1 MKKTLILITIIFL
14 LTSCTDDSSQ
24 ANKSTDAVQK
34 VVQPQLIPSNKSLK
48 REKINYSDLTE
59 FKVLSITEGLFEN
72 APALQVNLTLP
83 VDGKQDVDSL
93 IKVFTGKESNQLV
106 KGGWIYDENTS
117 SLYFPFIE
125 ADTHYKILVDKDLIA
140 VNGKKVKTG
149 FVKDLNTRPYQKSV
163 RFVSKGSTLLKDS
176 NVLPIEAVNV
186 EAVDLKFWRIN
197 PDKYAQFL
205 QMSYR
210 NEIYTLERMYKIAKV
225 VYTAQFELN
234 SEKNKRE
241 QHDISIKGI
250 EEVQKAGLYFVTMM
264 PHDMYAYNIQ
274 NTWFVSTD
282 IGLHTRK
289 YDESLVV
296 FTHQLPQAQAYE
308 NIAIKLVDKDGGII
322 EETHTDAQ
330 GFAEIKSTEL
340 KKARFVL
347 AQKGDNFNIVRL
359 NQPKM
364 DLSEFNLSS
373 RPYHPQEFFLYAP
386 RDLYRPGETINI
398 NGLLRDADGKKVK
411 ASPIKVEI
419 KRPDYRS
426 FKTFTWTGD
435 DSSLYTSQF
444 AVPKDALTGEWTF
457 IATLGNSDKFEYKF
471 SVEDFLPERLKLD
484 LKAENNKKH
493 IAATANAIIDVQSD
507 YLYGSPA
514 SNNRF
519 DATVSVSSQT
529 RLFDEYKDYEFGSRK
544 YHDYDLNFD
553 VPQAQL
559 DANGFAQL
567 SIKNQWK
574 DTKFPLRIKTFVN
587 VYESGGRPISRSV
600 IQTIWPQKIAIGVRP
615 SWLQNDAD
623 YASPNS
629 NNEIELIAV
638 NQQGEKVDMN
648 NVDVLLIRENDQ
660 RYWHWGDDGWSYNR
674 SETNVAVFDT
684 VVNLKKNQIN
694 KVTLPVDYGNYR
706 VEIRDAK
713 QTLISSYQFFSGW
726 SWYNP
731 SNANGERPDQVQ
743 LSWNSDTITQGTDA
757 ELSITAPY
765 AGLALITVESDKIL
779 YKNSIQL
786 NSAQQT
792 VTIPIDNNWNRHDLH
807 ASVMVIQK
815 GDSKRKHL
823 PARSFGVIALPL
835 NRDDSKIALEIE
847 NPEKILPESTVTI
860 TVKAKNLNSPSS
872 YVTLAAV
879 DTGVLN
885 VSNFK
890 TPDPFAWLFAARK
903 YSAELRD
910 MYGSIIAYGNG
921 KSARQKFGG
930 DEDINRGGDAAQS
943 DVQIVSLFHDKVA
956 FDANGEA
963 QIKLDIPYFN
973 GEIRLMAMAYNA
985 QQVAG
990 VESRMKVAAPIVV
1003 SSAMPRFLA
1012 KGDES
1017 FAVIDVQNT
1026 EDFAQKIQLNLTA
1039 DKYLGEQ
1046 QLSQTIELQAQEKRI
1061 IKLPIKATTHR
1072 GLGAVTVKAQI
1083 TGKNNYSLERDW
1095 KLGIR
1100 PASAAVTTSQIAVI
1114 EPGKSVV
1121 IAQKQIDSYEDDGLK
1136 SILKVSNSPVLDA
1149 QGHLHKLIQYPYGC
1163 LEQTTS
1169 RAWPLLQVEQSDLN
1183 LFDNKKSVE
1192 ILEKRSELVEN
1203 AISRIVGM
1211 QRYDGSF
1218 GLWNNNSP
1226 EERWLTVYASDF
1238 LLKAKTKGYNVPESV
1253 LEKAIKRMRTY
1264 VRKSRRP
1271 RSDLAQYLSSK
1282 EHYLV
1287 AYKAYAAYVL
1297 AGIKQLNLQDVRQAY
1312 DKQAK
1317 FSKTALPLAH
1327 FAAAL
1332 ELMGDERRA
1341 NEAWLK
1347 AVDFKTDTSRY
1358 YYYGDY
1364 GTTVRDLSQV
1374 ILLGMDSLLAE
1385 KLAKTPNALFPQ
1397 LLDELTG
1404 KRWMSTQ
1411 ERGSLFRLAK
1421 ALEKKKNNQQWSLD
1435 LNRNNH
1441 TDSFQQIGDLSK
1453 IWFAKDAKQA
1463 LLLKNTG
1470 QQTLFIDYKTQ
1481 GYRTDNTFS
1490 NNGIIIKRHFYDT
1503 KGNKKNI
1510 KQLKTGEMIL
1520 VHVEVSLDK
1529 KNKNRSYLPDA
1540 MMIELL
1546 PAGLEL
1552 ENQNLEHS
1560 FKLDD
1565 IKIDKKYIYQWQNY
1579 TRIKHQEF
1587 RDDRYIAAVALSK
1600 YRTSHIFYLAR
1611 AVTPGKYTIPSTLV
1625 EDMYHPDIRAVSKEQ
1640 GQIEVV
1646 E

>member
-1 MKKTLILITIIFL
+1 MKNFLILFAILFVS
-14 LTSCTDDSSQ
+14 SCSDDSLQS
-24 ANKSTDAVQK
+24 NKSNEAVQK
-34 VVQPQLIPSNKSLK
+34 LTQPQSIPSNNSLK

-83 VDGKQDVDSL
+83 VDDQQNVDSL
-93 IKVFTGKESNQLV
+93 IKVYTGKESNQLV
-106 KGGWIYDENTS
+106 KGGWIYDESNS
-117 SLYFPFIE
+117 SMYFPFIE
-125 ADTHYKILVDKDLIA
+125 ADTHYKVLVDKDLLSI
-140 VNGKKVKTG
+140 NGKKISNG
-149 FVKDLNTRPYQKSV
+149 FTKDLNTRPYQKSV

-205 QMSYR
+205 QMNYR

-225 VYTAQFELN
+225 VYTAEFELK
-234 SEKNKRE
+234 SEKNKRA
-241 QHDISIKGI
+241 QHDINIKNI
-250 EEVQKAGLYFVTMM
+250 EQVQKSGLYFVTMT
-264 PHDMYAYNIQ
+264 PHDMYSYNIQ

-289 YDESLVV
+289 YAESLVV

-308 NIAIKLVDKDGGII
+308 GITIKLVGKDGGII
-322 EETHTDAQ
+322 EQTQTDDE
-330 GFAEIKSTEL
+330 GFAEIKSPDL
-340 KKARFVL
+340 KKAHFVL

-373 RPYHPQEFFLYAP
+373 RPYHPQELFLYAP

-426 FKTFTWTGD
+426 FKSFTWAGD
-435 DSSLYTSQF
+435 DSSLYSSEF
-444 AVPKDALTGEWTF
+444 SVPKDALTGEWIF
-457 IATLGNSDKFEYKF
+457 IATLGNTDKFEYKF

-484 LKAENNKKH
+484 LKSHDNKKH
-493 IAATANAIIDVQSD
+493 INANDESLIDVQSD

-514 SNNRF
+514 ANNRF
-519 DATVSVSSQT
+519 DATVSVGNQT
-529 RLFDEYKDYEFGSRK
+529 RLFDEFKDYEFGSGS

-553 VPQAQL
+553 VPQAKL
-559 DANGFAQL
+559 DEKGFASLTIQ
-567 SIKNQWK
+567 NQWK
-574 DTKFPLRIKTFVN
+574 DTKFPLRIKTYVN
-587 VYESGGRPISRSV
+587 VYESGGRPISRRV
-600 IQTIWPQKIAIGVRP
+600 VQTIWPHETAIGVRP

-674 SETNVAVFDT
+674 SQTNVAVFDT
-684 VVNLKKNQIN
+684 VINLKKNQVN

-726 SWYNP
+726 SWYDAE
-731 SNANGERPDQVQ
+731 NANGERPDQVQ

-757 ELSITAPY
+757 QLTITAPY
-765 AGLALITVESDKIL
+765 AGLAIITVESDELLFK
-779 YKNSIQL
+779 KAVQL
-786 NSAQQT
+786 SSAEQT
-792 VTIPIDNNWNRHDLH
+792 VGIAIDNSWNRHDLH

-835 NRDDSKIALEIE
+835 DRDDRKITLEIDH
-847 NPEKILPESTVTI
+847 PEKILPESSVTV
-860 TVKAKNLNSPSS
+860 TVKATDLHSQSS
-872 YVTLAAV
+872 FVTLAAV

-890 TPDPFAWLFAARK
+890 TPNPFSWLFAARK

-910 MYGSIIAYGNG
+910 MYGSIIAYGEG
-921 KSARQKFGG
+921 QLARQKFGG
-930 DEDINRGGDAAQS
+930 DADINRGGDAAQS
-943 DVQIVSLFHDKVA
+943 DVQIVSLFTEKVA

-963 QIKLDIPYFN
+963 KIKLDIPYFN
-973 GEIRLMAMAYNA
+973 GEIRLMAMAYNEI
-985 QQVAG
+985 QVASI
-990 VESRMKVAAPIVV
+990 ESRMKVAAPIVV

-1026 EDFAQKIQLNLTA
+1026 EDFTQIMQLNLTA

-1046 QLSQTIELQAQEKRI
+1046 KISQTIELKAQEKRVV
-1061 IKLPIKATTHR
+1061 KLPIRATTHR
-1072 GLGAVTVKAQI
+1072 GLGAVTVKAKI

-1100 PASAAVTTSQIAVI
+1100 PASAAVTTSQLAVI
-1114 EPGKSVV
+1114 EPGKSIK
-1121 IAQKQIDSYEDDGLK
+1121 IAQKPLDFYEDDGLK
-1136 SILKVSNSPVLDA
+1136 SILKVSNTPILDA
-1149 QGHLHKLIQYPYGC
+1149 NAHLQHLIQYPYGC

-1169 RAWPLLQVEQSDLN
+1169 RAWPLMQVEQSDLN
-1183 LFDNKKSVE
+1183 LFSNNKAVE
-1192 ILEKRSELVEN
+1192 IFEKRTQLIEN

-1218 GLWNNNSP
+1218 GLWSNNSP
-1226 EERWLTVYASDF
+1226 EERWLTVYVSDF
-1238 LLKAKTKGYNVPESV
+1238 LIKAKAKGYNVPETV
-1253 LEKAIKRMRTY
+1253 LKKAIKRMRIY
-1264 VRKSRRP
+1264 VRKSLRP

-1287 AYKAYAAYVL
+1287 AYKAYASYVL
-1297 AGIKQLNLQDVRQAY
+1297 AGIKQVNLQDVRQAY

-1341 NEAWLK
+1341 NEAWLA
-1347 AVDFKTDTSRY
+1347 AVDFKTDAQGY

-1364 GTTVRDLSQV
+1364 GTTIRDTSQV
-1374 ILLGMDSLLAE
+1374 ILLGMDSLLTE

-1397 LLDELTG
+1397 LLDELKG
-1404 KRWMSTQ
+1404 KRWVSTQ

-1421 ALEKKKNNQQWSLD
+1421 ALEKNKNNNEWQLD

-1441 TDSFQQIGDLSK
+1441 TDGFKQSNDLSK
-1453 IWFAKDAKQA
+1453 LWLAKEAKVP
-1463 LLLKNTG
+1463 LLLTNTG
-1470 QQTLFIDYKTQ
+1470 KQTLFVDYKTQ
-1481 GYRTDNTFS
+1481 GYRKDNSFS
-1490 NNGIIIKRHFYDT
+1490 NNGIIIKRHYYDT

-1529 KNKNRSYLPDA
+1529 KDKNRSYLPDA
-1540 MMIELL
+1540 MLIELL

-1565 IKIDKKYIYQWQNY
+1565 IQIDKKYIYQWQNN
-1579 TRIKHQEF
+1579 THIKHQEF
-1587 RDDRYIAAVALSK
+1587 RDDRYIAALALSK
-1600 YRTSHIFYLAR
+1600 YRTSHVFYLAR

-1625 EDMYHPDIRAVSKEQ
+1625 EDMYHPEVRAMSAEQ
-1640 GQIEVV
+1640 GKMEVV